1 MQQKCDI
8 AVYGLGV
15 MGASLAK
22 NMLNHGYRVVV
33 YSISEQ
39 ERARFKDD
47 IKNQDTYV
55 IAESEEE
62 LLQSLASPR
71 KIFIMI
77 MAGKPVDMVLDSL
90 IPCLDKNDVVMDGGN
105 SYYEESV
112 RRYYKCQEAG
122 IQFLGVGVS
131 GGEKGALTGPSMM
144 VGGSRRGWESS
155 RRILQTIAAKYEG
168 NPCCVYLG
176 NEGAGHYV
184 KMVHNGIEYG
194 ILQLLSETY
203 HYLKDG
209 IHAPHEKITEL
220 FRSWKESELSSYLI
234 DISIQVLE
242 KRDEDGKFLL
252 DKIRDK
258 ADQKGTGLWTLKE
271 ALKAG
276 IYVPTIY
283 EAVQARSFSGRDKV
297 RNSGRKILAKGQS
310 TALFIELDESIC
322 HMFKE
327 ALYWGMISCYS
338 QGLELIQYASKKY
351 DWQIPILE
359 VVQVWREG
367 CIIRSALLSEIQ
379 NALIGKPEALI
390 LSQYWTDREE
400 KVESVRYITA
410 NALLAGYPCAAYE
423 SVLNYYSYFETETM
437 PVCFLQ
443 GLRDC
448 FGAHT
453 YERKDGNGR
462 FHTEWTE

>member
-22 NMLNHGYRVVV
+22 NMLSHGYRVAV

-39 ERARFKDD
+39 ERACFKED
-47 IKNQDTYV
+47 IKNQDTCV
-55 IAESEEE
+55 IGESEEE
-62 LLQSLASPR
+62 LLQSLVSPR
-71 KIFIMI
+71 KVFIMI
-77 MAGKPVDMVLDSL
+77 MAGKPVDMVLNRL
-90 IPCLDKNDVVMDGGN
+90 IPCLDKNDVVIDGGN
-105 SYYEESV
+105 SYYEDSV
-112 RRYYKCQEAG
+112 RRYHKCQEAG
-122 IQFLGVGVS
+122 IRFLGVGVS

-144 VGGSRRGWESS
+144 AGGSRRGWESS
-155 RRILQTIAAKYEG
+155 RNILQTIAAKHEG
-168 NPCCVYLG
+168 IPCCIYLG

-209 IHAPHEKITEL
+209 MQISHEKIIEL

-242 KRDEDGKFLL
+242 KRDEDGRFLL

-258 ADQKGTGLWTLKE
+258 AEQKGTGLWTSKE

-283 EAVQARSFSGRDKV
+283 EAVQARSFSGRNKV
-297 RNSGRKILAKGQS
+297 RNSGREILEKGQG
-310 TALFIELDESIC
+310 TALFTKLDESIC
-322 HMFKE
+322 QMFKD

-338 QGLELIQYASKKY
+338 QGLELIQYASEKY
-351 DWQIPILE
+351 DWKIPMLD
-359 VVQVWREG
+359 VVQVWKEG

-379 NALIGKPEALI
+379 NALIERPEALI
-390 LSQYWTDREE
+390 LSQYWTDRETR
-400 KVESVRYITA
+400 VRSVRYITA

-423 SVLNYYSYFETETM
+423 SVLNYYSYFETKTM

-453 YERKDGNGR
+453 YERKDANGC

>member
-22 NMLNHGYRVVV
+22 NMLNHGYRVAV

-47 IKNQDTYV
+47 IKNKDTCV
-55 IAESEEE
+55 IGESEEE

-77 MAGKPVDMVLDSL
+77 MAGKPVDMVLNRL

-105 SYYEESV
+105 SYYEDSV
-112 RRYYKCQEAG
+112 RRYHKCQEAE
-122 IQFLGVGVS
+122 IRFLGVGVS
-131 GGEKGALTGPSMM
+131 GGEKGALAGPSMM

-155 RRILQTIAAKYEG
+155 RRILQTIAAKHEEI
-168 NPCCVYLG
+168 PCCIYLG

-184 KMVHNGIEYG
+184 KMIHNGIEYG

-209 IHAPHEKITEL
+209 MQVSHEKIIEL
-220 FRSWKESELSSYLI
+220 FRSWKEGELSSYLI

-258 ADQKGTGLWTLKE
+258 AGQKGTGLWTSKE

-283 EAVQARSFSGRDKV
+283 EAVQARSFSGRDKI
-297 RNSGRKILAKGQS
+297 RNSGREILPKGQG
-310 TALFIELDESIC
+310 TALFTELDESIC

-338 QGLELIQYASKKY
+338 QGLELIQCASGKY
-351 DWQIPILE
+351 DWKIPILD
-359 VVQVWREG
+359 VVQVWKEG

-379 NALIGKPEALI
+379 NALIERPEALI
-390 LSQYWTDREE
+390 LSQYWTDREK
-400 KVESVRYITA
+400 KVRSVRYITA

-423 SVLNYYSYFETETM
+423 SILNYYSYFETEAI

-453 YERKDGNGR
+453 YERKDANGC
-462 FHTEWTE
+462 FHTDWTE